1 MTGINRQILLAEKP
15 TDKLS
20 TSHFKQIEGD
30 IPTAGPEEVLCRTL
44 IVSQDAAN
52 RAWMQGRTY
61 RDEIGSGDVMASG
74 VLAEVVDSNHPDF
87 KTGELVEADGGWQD
101 YFVRN
106 GKALQK
112 RKRFDPLT
120 NLLSVLGV
128 TGKTAYFGLLKI
140 GDPQPGETVVVSAAA
155 GAVGNVVGQ
164 IAEIKGAR
172 VIGIA
177 GGDEKCAW
185 LKSDLGFDD
194 TIDYRNENLHQ
205 ALKEKCPN
213 GIDVYFDNVG
223 GDILGA
229 VLFRMN
235 MHGRIACC
243 GAVSQYDTG
252 TPAPGPRG
260 VPGLLVTKRL
270 KMQGF
275 IVSDFYDEI
284 DKAEADL
291 ANWVDSGELK
301 VVEDVLDGLE
311 KAPEGLVGLLAGKNR
326 GKRMIKVADPSA

>member
-1 MTGINRQILLAEKP
+1 MTTSNKQILLAEKP

-20 TSHFKQIEGD
+20 VDHFKLSEG
-30 IPTAGPEEVLCRTL
+30 PMPAAGDGEVLCRTL
-44 IVSQDAAN
+44 IISQDAAN
-52 RAWMQGRTY
+52 RAWMQGKTY
-61 RDEIGSGDVMASG
+61 RDEIGAGQVMAGG
-74 VLAEVVDSNHPDF
+74 VLAEVVQSNDAKFSPGD
-87 KTGELVEADGGWQD
+87 LVEADGGWQE
-101 YFVRN
+101 YFA
-106 GKALQK
+106 KPAKELQK
-112 RKRFDPLT
+112 RSPHDPLT

-164 IAEIKGAR
+164 IAKIKGAR
-172 VIGIA
+172 TVGIA
-177 GGDEKCAW
+177 GGAEKCNW
-185 LKSDLGFDD
+185 LTSELGFDAA
-194 TIDYRNENLHQ
+194 IDYREENLFQ
-205 ALKEKCPN
+205 ALKEKCPD

-252 TPAPGPRG
+252 NPAPGPRG

-275 IVSDFYDEI
+275 IVMDYYKELE
-284 DKAEADL
+284 KAEADL
-291 ANWVDSGELK
+291 TQWVNEGKLK
-301 VVEDVLDGLE
+301 VVEDVLDGIE
-311 KAPEGLVGLLAGKNR
+311 SAPEGLVGLLAGKNR
-326 GKRMIKVADPSA
+326 GKRMIRVAEPSS